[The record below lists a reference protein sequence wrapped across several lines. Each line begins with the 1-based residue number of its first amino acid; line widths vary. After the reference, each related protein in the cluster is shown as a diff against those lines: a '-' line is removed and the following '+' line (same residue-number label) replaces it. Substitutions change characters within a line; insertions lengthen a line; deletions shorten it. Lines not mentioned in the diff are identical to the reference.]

1 MKQECMTWR
10 SDILQLCYGVS
21 VGLRMA
27 VGVAVTLGRI
37 MGVAVIIGN
46 GVDVNVPTGTTRAD
60 DEPREDEP
68 DP

>member
-1 MKQECMTWR
+1 
-10 SDILQLCYGVS
+10 
-21 VGLRMA
+21 MA

-37 MGVAVIIGN
+37 MGVAVITGN

-60 DEPREDEP
+60 DEPREDEL